1 MATRTAARLLVG
13 GATLFA
19 AAVLVDAQAWDW
31 TIWQG
36 MWTAASGHVVL
47 LAAGVPALI
56 LLAVGAWSLRSLH
69 AARGE
74 EDKPAVQFPW
84 LLSNRGVLTS
94 AVLVAVIGSALL
106 GIMLA
111 IAAEEA
117 GIERAKLQI
126 EALKYGLGFFAAAG
140 AVAALLL
147 GVRRQMLAEHTHR
160 LALETQRLSERNYQ
174 LALKAQKHTET
185 DAAERRVTEL
195 FTKAV
200 EQLGHPD
207 AAVRLGGLYALERVG
222 QSDQGRQQTVVN
234 VLCAYLR
241 MPYDAPTYE
250 GDQPTS
256 DSPEVLS
263 KRQLTL
269 GELQVRLTAQRIL
282 ARHLSRTESPDDQKH
297 HPSFWEH
304 MHLDLRG
311 ATLLTF
317 GINDA
322 DVIRADFR
330 RCMLLGG
337 FWCQGARFRDGAR
350 FDNATFKGIARLQ
363 EATFGSGTSF
373 VGATF
378 NETARFDKA
387 IFRASV
393 SFTGATFEKI
403 ARFSRVQF
411 TAAVRFPSTKFMR
424 GVELKRSKVLNQ
436 DPTNKS
442 ILPSGWKLVPGTP
455 LSNIQPSTALH
466 PASGAHMPEG
476 ANDEASN
483 SDAG

>member
-1 MATRTAARLLVG
+1 MLVVG

-19 AAVLVDAQAWDW
+19 AAVLVDARAWHW
-31 TIWQG
+31 TIWQT
-36 MWTAASGHVVL
+36 MWTVASGHVVL

-56 LLAVGAWSLRSLH
+56 LLAAGAWSHRPFH
-69 AARGE
+69 VARGE

-84 LLSNRGVLTS
+84 LLSNRGVLAS
-94 AVLVAVIGSALL
+94 AVLVAVIGAALL
-106 GIMLA
+106 GTMLA
-111 IAAEEA
+111 IAAGEA
-117 GIERAKLQI
+117 GIERARLQI

-147 GVRRQMLAEHTHR
+147 GVRRQMLAEHTHQ
-160 LALETQRLSERNYQ
+160 LALETQRLSERTHQ

-195 FTKAV
+195 YTKAV
-200 EQLGHPD
+200 EQLGHSD

-222 QSDQGRQQTVVN
+222 QNDQGRQQTVVN

-241 MPYDAPTYE
+241 MPYDDAPTHE
-250 GDQPTS
+250 GDQSGS
-256 DSPEVLS
+256 DSPEDLS
-263 KRQLTL
+263 RRQLAL

-282 ARHLSRTESPDDQKH
+282 ARHLRRTENPDDQKH

-311 ATLLTF
+311 ATLLAF

-330 RCMLLGG
+330 RCTLLGG
-337 FWCQGARFRDGAR
+337 FWCQGARFREGAR

-363 EATFGSGTSF
+363 EAKFGSGTSF
-373 VGATF
+373 IGTTF
-378 NETARFDKA
+378 NETTRFDKA
-387 IFRASV
+387 IFQASV

-411 TAAVRFPSTKFMR
+411 AAAARFPSAKFVR
-424 GVELKRSKVLNQ
+424 RVELKGSTILNQ
-436 DPTNKS
+436 DPTNRS
-442 ILPSGWKLVPGTP
+442 ILPSGWKLVHGTP
-455 LSNIQPSTALH
+455 LSQIRPSTALH
-466 PASGAHMPEG
+466 PASGAPKPEG
-476 ANDEASN
+476 ANDEVSN